1 MRNTHAIAAT
11 LAAAAAFLASA
22 PAHAEATFNWGL
34 SAEENTTGVRNY
46 VGPSELSPFTTGGT
60 QTLTSGNVQASVN
73 AWADPTTGLF
83 KSSTSVRLDG
93 ASAPINIADSY
104 ARLDIYDTVR
114 VAGPGA
120 TANLTIT
127 LDYDTV
133 FKGLGFAPFQRYN
146 EIDHFMQADS
156 SRLVMASYLVP
167 NPAFDPAA
175 QCTGSGE
182 LYSCPNEAIP
192 FFKVDDAAGKDL
204 FREWSLGGP
213 NGVYGNGD
221 VNDGRYTGQVTLSMV
236 VPTNVDI
243 DLNFQLYNGTR
254 CFHMATCDVSTDAS
268 HSDYL
273 GIQLDQGYS
282 FTSASGYQYLGLPSA
297 VPEPSTFLLMAVG
310 LLGMG
315 AVARRRSA

>member
-1 MRNTHAIAAT
+1 MRNTHVIAAT
-11 LAAAAAFLASA
+11 MLATATLMVSA
-22 PAHAEATFNWGL
+22 PAHADATFAWGM

-46 VGPSELSPFTTGGT
+46 VGPQDLSLFTTGGT
-60 QTLTSGNVQASVN
+60 QTVTSGSVQASVN

-83 KSSTSVRLDG
+83 KSMTSVRLDG
-93 ASAPINIADSY
+93 ASAPINIVDSY
-104 ARLDIYDTVR
+104 ARLDIYDSVR

-133 FKGLGFAPFQRYN
+133 FKGLGFAPFQRY
-146 EIDHFMQADS
+146 EQIDHFMQASS

-167 NPAFDPAA
+167 NPAYDPAA
-175 QCTGSGE
+175 ECTGSGE
-182 LYSCPNEAIP
+182 LFSCPDEAIP
-192 FFKVDDAAGKDL
+192 FFKVGDEAGKDL
-204 FREWSLGGP
+204 FREWALGGP
-213 NGVYGNGD
+213 DGVYGNGD
-221 VNDGRYTGQVTLSMV
+221 VNDGRYTGQVKLSMV

-243 DLNFQLYNGTR
+243 DLNFQLFNGTR

-297 VPEPSTFLLMAVG
+297 VPEPSTLLLMLGGLAAVG
-310 LLGMG
+310 V
-315 AVARRRSA
+315 VARRRAV

>member
-1 MRNTHAIAAT
+1 MSQRRLLAT
-11 LAAAAAFLASA
+11 SIVAAAASLAGA
-22 PAHAEATFNWGL
+22 TAHADATFAWGM

-46 VGPSELSPFTTGGT
+46 VGPKDLSLFTTGGT
-60 QTLTSGNVQASVN
+60 QSVTSGNVQALVN
-73 AWADPTTGLF
+73 AWADPTAGVF
-83 KSSTSVRLDG
+83 KSITAVRLDG
-93 ASAPINIADSY
+93 ASAPINIVDSY
-104 ARLDIYDTVR
+104 ARLDVYDTVR
-114 VAGPGA
+114 LAGPGA

-133 FKGLGFAPFQRYN
+133 FKGLGFAPFERY
-146 EIDHFMQADS
+146 EQIDHFMQASS
-156 SRLVMASYLVP
+156 SRFVSASYWVP
-167 NPAFDPAA
+167 NPAYDPAA

-182 LYSCPNEAIP
+182 LYNCPNEAIP
-192 FFKVDDAAGKDL
+192 FFNVTDSAGKDL
-204 FREWSLGGP
+204 FREWALGGP

-221 VNDGRYTGQVTLSMV
+221 VNDGRYTGQVKLSMV

-297 VPEPSTFLLMAVG
+297 VPEPSTLVLMLGGLAAV
-310 LLGMG
+310 G
-315 AVARRRSA
+315 AVARRRVG